1 VAPARDPQISLLN
14 LPEEIMSAKESAKS
28 AVGPL
33 RPAAEDHAGDCN
45 GFGKEKQ
52 YVQVHSSTVRFAGDS
67 GDGMQVVGS
76 QFADIASMTGLA
88 VCTQPDYPSEIRAPA
103 GSLGGVSGF
112 QLSFAD
118 HALHTPGDS
127 PYVLVAMNPAA
138 LKVNLR
144 DVQPGGILIVNED
157 EFTEANLTK
166 ACYPANPLTTDELAA
181 YRVIPVPMTRMNEE
195 AVRHSN
201 LPRKDAARCK
211 NFFALGLSLWL
222 YDRPIQPVLEF
233 LIKKFRKNLPVMEAN
248 GASLRAGYNYA
259 DTAELF
265 RVQHTVA
272 AAKLPKGRY
281 RRLTG
286 NEAAALGL
294 VAAANKAGR
303 TLVYA
308 SYPITPAS
316 EILHELS
323 KYKDYD
329 VRTLQVEDEIAAC
342 VATIGASFA
351 GAIAVTGTSGPGLAL
366 KTEGLGLAVMT
377 ELPMVVI
384 DVQRAGPS
392 TGMPTK
398 TEQSDLFMAVHGRHG
413 EAPLPV
419 LAAATPADC
428 FAMVFEAVRLAT
440 KYMTPVMVLSDSF
453 LANGAEPWRIV
464 EPEDLPDLRTPA
476 LPTSEKFA
484 PYRRDPHTL
493 ARPWIAPGTPG
504 YEHRVGGLEK
514 ADVTGAVSYDAA
526 NHRRMT
532 VLRAE
537 KIERIAHDIPPAAV
551 SGTGKAEL
559 LVVSW
564 GSTFGSVAAA
574 VDNLQHEGRSVD
586 HLHLRYLN
594 PFPANLGEV
603 LKKYMRII
611 VPENNMGQLCTLLR
625 AKYLVDAR
633 PLPKVEGRP
642 FRVNELVE
650 QIGNIL

>member
-1 VAPARDPQISLLN
+1 
-14 LPEEIMSAKESAKS
+14 M
-28 AVGPL
+28 
-33 RPAAEDHAGDCN
+33 
-45 GFGKEKQ
+45 
-52 YVQVHSSTVRFAGDS
+52 
-67 GDGMQVVGS
+67 
-76 QFADIASMTGLA
+76 
-88 VCTQPDYPSEIRAPA
+88 
-103 GSLGGVSGF
+103 SGF
-112 QLSFAD
+112 QLTFAD
-118 HALHTPGDS
+118 HEVHTPGDS
-127 PYVLVAMNPAA
+127 PYALVAMNPAA

-157 EFTEANLTK
+157 EFTEANLAK
-166 ACYPANPLTTDELAA
+166 AGYAANPLTTGELSA
-181 YRVIPVPMTRMNEE
+181 YRVIPVPMTRMNDE
-195 AVRHSN
+195 AVRHLN

-233 LIKKFRKNLPVMEAN
+233 LIKKFRKNLPVMAAN

-272 AAKLPKGRY
+272 PAKLPKGRY

-294 VAAANKAGR
+294 VAAAHRAGR

-342 VATIGASFA
+342 VAAIGASFA
-351 GAIAVTGTSGPGLAL
+351 GAIGATGTSGPGLAL

-398 TEQSDLFMAVHGRHG
+398 TEQSDLLMAVYGRHG

-428 FAMVFEAVRLAT
+428 FAVVFEAVRIAT

-464 EPEDLPDLRTPA
+464 ESEELPDLRTPQI
-476 LPTSEKFA
+476 PTTEQFA
-484 PYRRDPHTL
+484 PYLRDPQTL
-493 ARPWIAPGTPG
+493 ARPWIPPGTPG
-504 YEHRVGGLEK
+504 YEHRIGGLEK
-514 ADVTGAVSYDAA
+514 TDITGAVSYDAA
-526 NHRRMT
+526 NHQRMT
-532 VLRAE
+532 NLRAE
-537 KIERIAHDIPPAAV
+537 KIERIALDIPPAKV
-551 SGTGKAEL
+551 SGSGKADL

-574 VDNLQHEGRSVD
+574 VASLQEAGRSVD
-586 HLHLRYLN
+586 HLHLRHLN

-603 LKKYMRII
+603 LKPYRQII
-611 VPENNMGQLCTLLR
+611 VPENNMGQLCSLLR
-625 AKYLVDAR
+625 ARYLVDAR

-642 FRVNELVE
+642 FRVSELVE
-650 QIGNIL
+650 QIENILGGSK